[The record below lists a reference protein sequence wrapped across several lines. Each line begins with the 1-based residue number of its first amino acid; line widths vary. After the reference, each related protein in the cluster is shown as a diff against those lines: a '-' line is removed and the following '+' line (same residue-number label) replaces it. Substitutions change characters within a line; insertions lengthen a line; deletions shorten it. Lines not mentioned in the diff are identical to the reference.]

1 MSWMSSVSQ
10 ALAGRNWQGR
20 LALASQFREN
30 GIVPQPQPA
39 RLDELLALAKGY
51 AEYAMRN
58 IGHVPPAL
66 LAESPSGL
74 IHFVPDSL
82 KDERA
87 KDKFAD
93 TARLIC
99 IGYEVT
105 AAVLVLE
112 AWVKMAKLD
121 ETLDMT
127 EPPSEAFDR
136 VEAVVL
142 TGETFEDG
150 RQMLLP
156 IIRTDAGGFF
166 GFGEQD
172 GPRFDRFR
180 GRFAQMLPPQ
190 RPTAEGIDLARAML
204 AAMGVTEER
213 LRGNAGW
220 N

>member
-1 MSWMSSVSQ
+1 
-10 ALAGRNWQGR
+10 
-20 LALASQFREN
+20 
-30 GIVPQPQPA
+30 
-39 RLDELLALAKGY
+39 
-51 AEYAMRN
+51 MRN

-66 LAESPSGL
+66 LAESPTGF
-74 IHFVPDSL
+74 IHFTPDSL
-82 KDERA
+82 KDERT
-87 KDKFAD
+87 KDNFAN

-112 AWVKMAKLD
+112 AWIKTAKLD

-142 TGETFEDG
+142 SGETFEHD

-166 GFGEQD
+166 GFGEHD
-172 GPRFDRFR
+172 GPQFDHFQ
-180 GRFAQMLPPQ
+180 GRFAQMLPPK
-190 RPTAEGIDLARAML
+190 RPSAENRELARAML
-204 AAMGVTEER
+204 EAMGVAEGR
-213 LRGNAGW
+213 VRGNGEQ